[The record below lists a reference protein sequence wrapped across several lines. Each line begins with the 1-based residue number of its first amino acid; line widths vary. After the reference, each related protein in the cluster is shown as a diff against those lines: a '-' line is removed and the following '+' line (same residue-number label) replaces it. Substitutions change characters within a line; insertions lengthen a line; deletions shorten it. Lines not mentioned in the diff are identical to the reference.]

1 MFVLPLSETLGT
13 VLVGAT
19 RGQAGHSALL
29 RHLRGVQESTVVL
42 DLADVEVLSASYFRE
57 AIWPLGNWC
66 QENGAALVLANV
78 NGAVADDIAVSL
90 KAYGGAVIVGAL
102 HGDRLTHPRILGEL
116 DEKLDL
122 TLRLVCEAGMADAG
136 SIAKASGE
144 TTVVTAWNN
153 RLVTLNRMGLLREE
167 KQGKT
172 KFYSPI
178 VKGLKHG

>member
-1 MFVLPLSETLGT
+1 MFVLSLSETLGA

-19 RGQAGHSALL
+19 RGQAGHSTLL
-29 RHLRGVQESTVVL
+29 RLLRGVQDQTVVL
-42 DLADVEVLSASYFRE
+42 DLGHVEVLSASYFRE
-57 AIWPLGNWC
+57 AIWPLGSWC

-102 HGDRLTHPRILGEL
+102 HGERLSHPRILGEL

-122 TLRLVCEAGMADAG
+122 TLRLVCAAGLADAA
-136 SIAKASGE
+136 SVAKASGE

-153 RLVTLNRMGLLREE
+153 RLVTLTRMGLLREE

>member
-13 VLVGAT
+13 VLVGTT

-29 RHLRGVQESTVVL
+29 RHLRGVQDQTVVL
-42 DLADVEVLSASYFRE
+42 DLAHVEVLSASYFLE
-57 AIWPLGNWC
+57 AMWPLGSWC
-66 QENGAALVLANV
+66 QENGSALVLANI

-90 KAYGGAVIVGAL
+90 KAYGGAVIVGTL
-102 HGDRLTHPRILGEL
+102 HGVRLTHPCILGQL
-116 DEKLDL
+116 DDKLDL
-122 TLRLVCEAGMADAG
+122 TLRLVCDAGVADAG

-153 RLVTLNRMGLLREE
+153 RLVTLNKMGLLREE

-178 VKGLKHG
+178 VEGLKHG